1 MNIATCSGVS
11 SLAQDVDLSMTA
23 QTRDTCT
30 PNSQKIT
37 ANSNSSYGRVGLL
50 AMNKLTANMNPNRR

>member
-1 MNIATCSGVS
+1 MNIAAYSRVS

-23 QTRDTCT
+23 QTRNTCT

-37 ANSNSSYGRVGLL
+37 TNSNSSYGRVGLL
-50 AMNKLTANMNPNRR
+50 PMNRLTANMNPNRR